1 MAGATFR
8 GRESFIVR
16 MKSLLSFALA
26 IAAAL
31 SPIVAGAQDR
41 CSHETL
47 VVRGT
52 PVAIGLCSVEAPA
65 RTPGQ
70 VVVSVEGTYSAP
82 GGAFSRTGT
91 MRFITGE
98 GPSRVLENVPL
109 AQLGLKGTL
118 HLTLVY
124 SGGLLHIESALLTPG
139 AVTIK

>member
-1 MAGATFR
+1 MF
-8 GRESFIVR
+8 
-16 MKSLLSFALA
+16 
-26 IAAAL
+26 
-31 SPIVAGAQDR
+31 
-41 CSHETL
+41 HETL

-52 PVAIGLCSVEAPA
+52 PVAIGLCATDAPA
-65 RTPGQ
+65 RAPGQ
-70 VVVSVEGTYSAP
+70 LVVSVEGTYSAP
-82 GGAFSRTGT
+82 GGSFSRTSM

-139 AVTIK
+139 AITIK